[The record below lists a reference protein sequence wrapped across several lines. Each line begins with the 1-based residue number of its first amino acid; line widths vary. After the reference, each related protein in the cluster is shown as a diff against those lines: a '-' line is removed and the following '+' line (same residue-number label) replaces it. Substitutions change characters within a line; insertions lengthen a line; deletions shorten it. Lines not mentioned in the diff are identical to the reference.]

1 MGFFQDM
8 MSIDKIL
15 SKYTP
20 IFGVII
26 YGGFMGWF
34 WFGGREPIFNSFYQD
49 ITFLMILANQAV
61 IVGYQTWHK
70 V

>member
-34 WFGGREPIFNSFYQD
+34 WFGEREPIFNSFYQD

-70 V
+70 A

>member
-1 MGFFQDM
+1 MAFFQDM

-49 ITFLMILANQAV
+49 ITFLMILAN
-61 IVGYQTWHK
+61 
-70 V
+70 